1 MVQSEK
7 QGCSH
12 LRNSM
17 DTMLLVEREKVKAM
31 DEAGFNTVRD
41 AVLTHVAEKDK
52 NMKEDF

>member
-1 MVQSEK
+1 
-7 QGCSH
+7 
-12 LRNSM
+12 M